1 MGPIQ
6 MVETIYSAA
15 ANAGLLQP
23 CTWRPSDGSPAQSRP
38 VGFSAPDDT
47 VLDGLSLSTEYA
59 MTYPAT
65 SFTGRAPREAVE
77 IDGVSYLVR
86 DVRAVGDGSE
96 RRATL
101 TRL

>member
-1 MGPIQ
+1 MSLI
-6 MVETIYSAA
+6 ETLYESAA
-15 ANAGLLQP
+15 NVGLLKP
-23 CTWRPSDGSPAQSRP
+23 CTGRPRDGSPAQSRP
-38 VGFSAPDDT
+38 VGFTAPDDT

-59 MTYPAT
+59 MTYPGT
-65 SFTGRAPREAVE
+65 SFTGLAPREAVE

-101 TRL
+101 TRV